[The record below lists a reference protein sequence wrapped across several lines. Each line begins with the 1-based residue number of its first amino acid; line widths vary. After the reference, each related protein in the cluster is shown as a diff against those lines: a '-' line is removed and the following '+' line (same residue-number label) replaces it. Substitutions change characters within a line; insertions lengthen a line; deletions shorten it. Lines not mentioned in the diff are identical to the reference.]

1 MARKPRNDA
10 PGHWFHVMNRG
21 IARRTFFETKE
32 DMGVFLEQLGT
43 VSDRGELEVHAFAL
57 MTTHY
62 HLLVRSPIGQL
73 GHAMQRV
80 QTEYSRW
87 FNRGRRRDGSLVR
100 GRYTSKKVD
109 SHAYRCTLVKYIDRN
124 PVSAGLVS
132 NARDYPYGSARSYA
146 LAPAFRYN
154 V

>member
-1 MARKPRNDA
+1 
-10 PGHWFHVMNRG
+10 
-21 IARRTFFETKE
+21 
-32 DMGVFLEQLGT
+32 
-43 VSDRGELEVHAFAL
+43 

-73 GHAMQRV
+73 GYAMQRV

-87 FNRGRRRDGSLVR
+87 FNRGRRRDESLVR

-109 SHAYRCTLVKYIDRN
+109 SHGYRCTLVKYIDRN

-146 LAPAFRYN
+146 LAPVFRYN